1 VTAYD
6 DDPVL
11 RMEAEIIHACATR
24 GLDPRTADDMHLW
37 EIAAYLGMHR
47 IETIEEHDQREIV
60 QAKAEYWEETGDTR
74 AEMLTGYSERRRARD
89 LERRRARS
97 GTN

>member
-1 VTAYD
+1 
-6 DDPVL
+6 
-11 RMEAEIIHACATR
+11 MEAEIIHACGVR
-24 GLDPRTADDMHLW
+24 GLDPRTADGMYLW
-37 EIAAYLGMHR
+37 EIAAYLGIHR
-47 IETIEEHDQREIV
+47 LETIEERDQREIV

-74 AEMLTGYSERRRARD
+74 GEMLSGYSARRRARD